1 MNLFLNNISGGCR
14 GDYRPWRTMRIFLWG
29 SVLLFY
35 SGRCVVPQQ
44 ALFAV
49 IFLRP
54 TAYIL
59 EILCRIVCFFYRKVF
74 FSIFPANF
82 KKLNSIYWSM
92 FQYPRLLYLLVV
104 LCVQRFK

>member
-14 GDYRPWRTMRIFLWG
+14 GDYRSWRTMRIFLWG

-54 TAYIL
+54 TISLRSYAEL
-59 EILCRIVCFFYRKVF
+59 FVFYRKVF

-104 LCVQRFK
+104 PCVLLVVL